1 MNPKELEKE
10 LRKKDKDVEVKKDDP
25 TSFRIFIYSQRQRYS
40 IISQVRKIK
49 TLRILLISDYPKQKE
64 HYPICVIRVERLRI
78 MKKYSERKKSAKDS
92 PTKANIKEE
101 VITCKRNSSNGK

>member
-25 TSFRIFIYSQRQRYS
+25 TSFRIFIYSQMQRYP
-40 IISQVRKIK
+40 IISKVRKIK

-78 MKKYSERKKSAKDS
+78 QRKTKKGKETAK
-92 PTKANIKEE
+92 
-101 VITCKRNSSNGK
+101 NSF

>member
-25 TSFRIFIYSQRQRYS
+25 TSFRIFIYSQMQRYP
-40 IISQVRKIK
+40 IISKVRKIK

-78 MKKYSERKKSAKDS
+78 QRKTKKRKETAK
-92 PTKANIKEE
+92 
-101 VITCKRNSSNGK
+101 NSF

>member
-25 TSFRIFIYSQRQRYS
+25 TSFRIFIYSQMQRYP
-40 IISQVRKIK
+40 IISKVRKIK

-78 MKKYSERKKSAKDS
+78 QRKTKKGKK
-92 PTKANIKEE
+92 PQRIHF
-101 VITCKRNSSNGK
+101 NSKY